1 MCIRDRALER
11 LEGRLTFNI
20 HAYNEEIEVYSKKP
34 VPLDARSRKKA
45 LTFMEDADTGGDKDL
60 WAALVQALEDPEID
74 TIYLLTSGEPEV
86 GLYVHGNR
94 ISEFLAELN
103 RFQKVTVHA
112 VAYSPQGFWHHISQI
127 AAVTGGEFQG
137 FQ

>member
-1 MCIRDRALER
+1 MFNVVLYASDVWTWADDLAEMSADARAEVTEYVEEVGAVGGTNIYGALER
-11 LEGRLTFNI
+11 AFDLAGAGAGDEGDW
-20 HAYNEEIEVYSKKP
+20 S
-34 VPLDARSRKKA
+34 
-45 LTFMEDADTGGDKDL
+45 
-60 WAALVQALEDPEID
+60 DPEID